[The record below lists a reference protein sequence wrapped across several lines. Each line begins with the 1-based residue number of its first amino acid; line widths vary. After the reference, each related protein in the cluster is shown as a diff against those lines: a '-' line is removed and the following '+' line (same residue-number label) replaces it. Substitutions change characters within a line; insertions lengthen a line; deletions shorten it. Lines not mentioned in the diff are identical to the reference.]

1 MPMCGFSAVCVL
13 VNIINVLTMTGGFFW
28 EDGLGLLGALAVP
41 GWEIIDLVDTWFM
54 YSEDSCPVGT
64 AVLTAPVSAPI
75 SPGVPVLVAPVLP
88 GRVPNPLSLFVG
100 YLVAVSHVAS
110 P

>member
-1 MPMCGFSAVCVL
+1 
-13 VNIINVLTMTGGFFW
+13 
-28 EDGLGLLGALAVP
+28 LLGALAVP

-75 SPGVPVLVAPVLP
+75 SPGVSVLVAPVLP
-88 GRVPNPLSLFVG
+88 GRVPNPLSLFAG
-100 YLVAVSHVAS
+100 YLEAVSHVAS